1 MLPSARAPGAG
12 SVRRTMRP
20 AGACVACLFDS
31 SAVRHAAFP
40 IYPIFRSVMS
50 DDSFF
55 ETADT
60 LSFGPFTLRVAQRLL
75 ERDGLPV
82 DLGGRAM
89 DVLLALV
96 AKANAIVSKQ
106 ELMAKAWPGMVV
118 SDGSLRYQITMLRQ
132 ALDDGQDGARYL
144 SNVVGRGYCFV
155 ARITKGAAAPGAQHA
170 ADIPPVA
177 SAVEPGLPAQPLEL
191 LGRANDLAAIA
202 AQLLKERF
210 VTIVGSGG
218 VGKTTVA
225 IRTGQDLLDDFDGAV
240 VFVDFSMLT
249 DPALVPSAIAS
260 MLGLSVRSA
269 DPVPSL
275 VAYLRERRMLLILD
289 NCEHV
294 IAAAASLAGR
304 IFQAA
309 PRIHI
314 LATSREAL
322 RVQREHIHLL
332 DPLAT
337 PPDQPGL
344 AARDILLYPATRL
357 FVDRAG
363 ASGAMTALSDDD
375 APVIANIC
383 RKLDGV
389 ALAIELAARRVAAYG
404 LHQTAALLDERLALS
419 WLGQRTAQPRHQTL
433 QATLDWSYELLD
445 APERAVLCRLSV
457 FVGHF
462 SLEAAREVA
471 AAEDLTQAQVVDAI
485 ASLAEKSL
493 LSIRRSATQ
502 TQYRLLEST
511 RAYAQSK
518 AAADLADAAARR
530 HAIYFRQRLEQMA
543 HKDDAFSRDTA
554 RASDLA
560 DLGNVRAA
568 LAWCFERAD
577 ARDLGVSLA
586 LAAVPAFMAMSLLAE
601 CHDWSKRALGELTA
615 ATRGSA
621 AEMHLQAAVGLS
633 QMFTRGH
640 SDEVRQALER
650 SLQVAEELGDAR
662 SQVELLGR
670 LQIFHERIGD
680 FVESLSHARRCA
692 AVAASIDDPT
702 AQATAHSLVGL
713 CHHLVGDQPRAR
725 HFLEAAIAGAG
736 VSQQRS
742 SIYSGFDFHNRACIA
757 LARTLWL
764 QGNPSQAVV
773 VAQRAVEEARQLN
786 HPVTLCIAL
795 IWAVSVYMWV
805 GDLAQAEQDI
815 DRFIAFAESHS
826 LTPYLAVGRGVKG
839 ELAVKRGDA
848 ARGVQAIQGALIELR
863 ESRYELLTTSFNITL
878 AEGLNAIG
886 RHDDALELMN
896 DTLALVHA
904 KGDLYNLPELLRVK
918 ARALS
923 GAVLPRAIEAE
934 DSLREALEVSR
945 QQGARSWE
953 LRVAMDLARLWQT
966 AGRVREGR
974 DLLEGVLAHYTE
986 GFTTADLQEAGRLLG
1001 EPAA

>member
-1 MLPSARAPGAG
+1 MSGLAS
-12 SVRRTMRP
+12 RRLRGT
-20 AGACVACLFDS
+20 LQ
-31 SAVRHAAFP
+31 FP
-40 IYPIFRSVMS
+40 ISMS
-50 DDSFF
+50 DDNSFK
-55 ETADT
+55 TAGSI
-60 LSFGPFTLRVAQRLL
+60 SFGPFTLRVAQRLL
-75 ERDGLPV
+75 ERDGMPV

-96 AKANAIVSKQ
+96 ANANTIVSKR
-106 ELMAKAWPGMVV
+106 ELMALAWPGMVV
-118 SDGSLRYQITMLRQ
+118 SDGSLRYQIAMLRQ
-132 ALDDGQDGARYL
+132 ALGDGQHGARYL

-155 ARITKGAAAPGAQHA
+155 ARITPAAVAP
-170 ADIPPVA
+170 DLPPEPEA
-177 SAVEPGLPAQPLEL
+177 GPVEPGLPAQLVEL
-191 LGRANDLAAIA
+191 LGRAKDLAAIPV
-202 AQLLKERF
+202 QLARTRF

-218 VGKTTVA
+218 VGKTSVA
-225 IRTGQDLLDDFDGAV
+225 VRTGQDMLGEFNGAV
-240 VFVDFSMLT
+240 VFVDLSMLL
-249 DPALVPSAIAS
+249 DPGLVPSAIAS

-275 VAYLRERRMLLILD
+275 IAYLRERRMLLILD

-294 IAAAASLAGR
+294 IAAAASLAER

-322 RVQREHIHLL
+322 RVQGEHIHLL
-332 DPLAT
+332 DPLDN

-344 AARDILLYPATRL
+344 VARDILMYPATRL

-363 ASGAMTALSDDD
+363 ASGAMPDLNDDD
-375 APVIANIC
+375 APVIASIC

-404 LHQTAALLDERLALS
+404 LQQTATLLDERLALS

-445 APERAVLCRLSV
+445 MPERQVLCRLSV

-471 AAEDLTQAQVVDAI
+471 TDGELTQAQVVDAV

-493 LSIRRSATQ
+493 LSIRRSVAS

-511 RAYAQSK
+511 RAYAHSK
-518 AAADLADAAARR
+518 AGADLADSAARR
-530 HAIYFRQRLEQMA
+530 HAIYFRKRLEQMA
-543 HKDDAFSRDTA
+543 EQDDAFSRDTA

-568 LAWCFERAD
+568 LAWCFDRAD
-577 ARDLGVSLA
+577 SRELGVSLV

-601 CHDWSKRALGELTA
+601 CHDWSKRALAELGTA
-615 ATRGSA
+615 LLGSA

-640 SDEVRQALER
+640 SDEVRHALER
-650 SLQVAEELGDAR
+650 SLQVAEALGDSR

-692 AVAASIDDPT
+692 AVAASIDDAT
-702 AQATAHSLVGL
+702 AQATANSLVGL
-713 CHHLVGDQPRAR
+713 CHHLVGDQARAR
-725 HFLEAAIAGAG
+725 HFLEAAIAGAS
-736 VSQQRS
+736 VSRQRS
-742 SIYSGFDFHNRACIA
+742 SIHAGFDFHNRACIA

-764 QGNPSQAVV
+764 QGQPSQAVV
-773 VAQRAVEEARQLN
+773 VAGRAVEEARHLN

-805 GDLAQAEQDI
+805 GDLARAEQDI
-815 DRFIAFAESHS
+815 DRFIAYAESHS
-826 LTPYLAVGRGVKG
+826 LTPYLAVGRGVRG
-839 ELAVKRGDA
+839 ELAIKRGDA
-848 ARGVQAIQGALIELR
+848 ARGVRALQDSLVELR
-863 ESRYELLTTSFNITL
+863 ASRYELLTTSFNITL
-878 AEGLNAIG
+878 AEGLNAMG
-886 RHDDALELMN
+886 RNCDALELMN

-923 GAVLPRAIEAE
+923 GAVPPNTAGAE
-934 DSLREALEVSR
+934 ESLLEALAVSR

-953 LRVAMDLARLWQT
+953 LRVAMDLARLLED
-966 AGRVREGR
+966 AGRGQEGR
-974 DLLEGVLAHYTE
+974 NLLAGVLARYTE
-986 GFTTADLQEAGRLLG
+986 GFETADLQEAERLLG
-1001 EPAA
+1001 ASTD

>member
-1 MLPSARAPGAG
+1 
-12 SVRRTMRP
+12 
-20 AGACVACLFDS
+20 
-31 SAVRHAAFP
+31 
-40 IYPIFRSVMS
+40 MS
-50 DDSFF
+50 DEHATPTDDSLF
-55 ETADT
+55 
-60 LSFGPFTLRVAQRLL
+60 FGPFTLRVAERLL
-75 ERDGLPV
+75 SRDGMPV

-89 DVLLALV
+89 DVLLVLV

-106 ELMAKAWPGMVV
+106 ELMAKAWPGVVV

-155 ARITKGAAAPGAQHA
+155 AKIRRGAAAPEALPTPDA
-170 ADIPPVA
+170 RPL
-177 SAVEPGLPAQPLEL
+177 EPGLPAQPMEL
-191 LGRANDLAAIA
+191 LGRDKDLAAIS
-202 AQLLKERF
+202 AQLARGRF
-210 VTIVGSGG
+210 VTLVGSGG
-218 VGKTTVA
+218 VGKTSVA
-225 IRTGQDLLDDFDGAV
+225 VRTGHDLLRDFDGAV
-240 VFVDFSMLT
+240 VFVDLAMLQ
-249 DPALVPSAIAS
+249 DPGLVPSAIAS
-260 MLGLSVRSA
+260 MLRLSVHSG

-275 VAYLRERRMLLILD
+275 IAYLRGRRLLLILD

-294 IAAAASLAGR
+294 VAAAASLAER
-304 IFQAA
+304 FFQAA
-309 PRIHI
+309 PRVHI

-322 RVQREHIHLL
+322 RVQGEYIHLVE
-332 DPLAT
+332 PLAS

-344 AARDILLYPATRL
+344 AAQDILKYPATRL

-363 ASGAMTALSDDD
+363 ASGAVLDLSDAD
-375 APVIANIC
+375 APVIAGIC
-383 RKLDGV
+383 RRLDGV

-433 QATLDWSYELLD
+433 QATLDWSYNLLD
-445 APERAVLCRLSV
+445 ARERLVLCRLSV

-471 AAEDLTQAQVVDAI
+471 ADEGLAQAQVVDAI

-493 LSIRRSATQ
+493 LSVQRPAEA

-511 RAYAQSK
+511 RAYALSK
-518 AAADLADAAARR
+518 AGTELADAAARR
-530 HAIYFRQRLEQMA
+530 HALYFRQRLERMA
-543 HKDDAFSRDTA
+543 AQGDAFSRDAA

-568 LAWCFERAD
+568 LAWCFGRAD
-577 ARDLGVSLA
+577 ANELGVALA

-601 CHDWSKRALGELTA
+601 CHDWSRRALGALTG

-621 AEMHLQAAVGLS
+621 VEMHLQAAVGLS

-640 SDEVRQALER
+640 NDEVRHALER
-650 SLQVAEELGDAR
+650 SLAVAEALGDSA
-662 SQVELLGR
+662 SQVQLLGR

-680 FVESLSHARRCA
+680 FVESLGYARRCA
-692 AVAASIDDPT
+692 AVAGAIDDPV
-702 AQATAHSLVGL
+702 AQATANSLVGL

-725 HFLEAAIAGAG
+725 HFLEAAIAGAA
-736 VSQQRS
+736 VSQQRT

-764 QGNPSQAVV
+764 EGRPSQAVV
-773 VAQRAVEEARQLN
+773 VAQRAVEEARRLN

-795 IWAVSVYMWV
+795 IWAVSVSMWV

-815 DRFIAFAESHS
+815 DRFIACAESHS

-839 ELAVKRGDA
+839 ELAVRRGDA
-848 ARGVQAIQGALIELR
+848 PLGVQAIQNSLIELR
-863 ESRYELLTTSFNITL
+863 ESRYELLTTSFSITL
-878 AEGLNAIG
+878 AEGLNAVG
-886 RHDDALELMN
+886 RHGDALALMD

-923 GAVLPRAIEAE
+923 GAATPNIAGAEEA
-934 DSLREALEVSR
+934 LLEALEASR

-953 LRVAMDLARLWQT
+953 LRVAMDLARLWDGD
-966 AGRVREGR
+966 GRGTRGA
-974 DLLEGVLAHYTE
+974 DLLAGVLAHFTE
-986 GFTTADLQEAGRLLG
+986 GFETADLQEASRLLG
-1001 EPAA
+1001 DPAG

>member
-1 MLPSARAPGAG
+1 MSDESFLQTA
-12 SVRRTMRP
+12 
-20 AGACVACLFDS
+20 D
-31 SAVRHAAFP
+31 
-40 IYPIFRSVMS
+40 PIF
-50 DDSFF
+50 
-55 ETADT
+55 
-60 LSFGPFTLRVAQRLL
+60 FGPFTLRVAQRLL
-75 ERDGLPV
+75 ERDGVPV

-89 DVLLALV
+89 DVLLALI
-96 AKANAIVSKQ
+96 AKANVIVSKQ
-106 ELMAKAWPGMVV
+106 ELMAQAWPGMVV

-132 ALDDGQDGARYL
+132 ALDDGRDGARYL

-155 ARITKGAAAPGAQHA
+155 APITKAVAGPDAQ
-170 ADIPPVA
+170 P
-177 SAVEPGLPAQPLEL
+177 SAEENPLEPGLPAQPVEL
-191 LGRANDLAAIA
+191 VGRAKDLAAIST
-202 AQLLKERF
+202 QLLKGRF

-225 IRTGQDLLDDFDGAV
+225 LRVGQDLLRDFGGAV
-240 VFVDFSMLT
+240 VFVDLSMLM
-249 DPALVPSAIAS
+249 DPGLVPTAIAS
-260 MLGLSVRSA
+260 MLRLSVRSA

-275 VAYLRERRMLLILD
+275 IAYLRERRMLLILD

-294 IAAAASLAGR
+294 IAAAASLAER

-309 PRIHI
+309 PHVHM

-322 RVQREHIHLL
+322 RVQGEHIHLL
-332 DPLAT
+332 DPLAN

-344 AARDILLYPATRL
+344 VARDILMYPATRL
-357 FVDRAG
+357 FVERAG
-363 ASGAMTALSDDD
+363 ASGAMPDLNDAD
-375 APVIANIC
+375 APVIAKIC

-404 LHQTAALLDERLALS
+404 LHQTATLLDERLALS
-419 WLGQRTAQPRHQTL
+419 WPGQRTAQPRHQTL

-445 APERAVLCRLSV
+445 MPERTVLCRLSV

-471 AAEDLTQAQVVDAI
+471 GGQDLTQAQVVDAI

-493 LSIRRSATQ
+493 LSIRRSATSA
-502 TQYRLLEST
+502 QYRLLEST
-511 RAYAQSK
+511 RAYAHSK
-518 AAADLADAAARR
+518 AGTDLADAAARR

-543 HKDDAFSRDTA
+543 TKDDAFSRDTA

-568 LAWCFERAD
+568 LAWCFHRTD
-577 ARDLGVSLA
+577 ARELGVSLA
-586 LAAVPAFMAMSLLAE
+586 VAAVPAFMAMSLLAE
-601 CHDWSKRALGELTA
+601 CHDWSRRALGELTA
-615 ATRGSA
+615 ATRGSP

-640 SDEVRQALER
+640 SDQVRHALER
-650 SLQVAEELGDAR
+650 SLEVAEELGDAR

-680 FVESLSHARRCA
+680 FVESLSHAKRCA
-692 AVAASIDDPT
+692 AVAASIDDET
-702 AQATAHSLVGL
+702 AQATANSLVGL

-725 HFLEAAIAGAG
+725 HFLEAAIAGAA
-736 VSQQRS
+736 VSRQRS

-764 QGNPSQAVV
+764 QGHPSQAVA
-773 VAQRAVEEARQLN
+773 VAQRAVEEARHLN

-815 DRFIAFAESHS
+815 DRFIAYAESHS

-848 ARGVQAIQGALIELR
+848 ARGVQAIQGSLIELR

-878 AEGLNAIG
+878 AEGLNAVG
-886 RHDDALELMN
+886 KHDDALELMN

-904 KGDLYNLPELLRVK
+904 KGDLYNLPELLRLK
-918 ARALS
+918 ALALS
-923 GAVLPRAIEAE
+923 GAVPPRIAHAE
-934 DSLREALEVSR
+934 ESLLEALAISR

-953 LRVAMDLARLWQT
+953 LRVTTDLARLWEKG
-966 AGRVREGR
+966 GRGQEGR
-974 DLLEGVLAHYTE
+974 DLLAGVLARYTE
-986 GFTTADLQEAGRLLG
+986 GFETADLQAAQRLLG
-1001 EPAA
+1001 DAPA